1 MKNKK
6 SEKSFLDDVVVG
18 LASVYGRNIIIKPRE
33 VNYKPAPLSM
43 KISFAT
49 GPQNA
54 EYWLKISRAEE
65 IASSFA
71 DFLST
76 VLARSVTYENCRGGF
91 AVTDSENMLI
101 ATVGNTKADGK
112 SVLIT
117 PRTERLYQSS
127 MSTLLMAYG
136 FTIHPVLSK
145 RLKIR

>member
-49 GPQNA
+49 GPPSA
-54 EYWLKISRAEE
+54 EYLIEISRAEE

-76 VLARSVTYENCRGGF
+76 VLARSVTYESLHSGF
-91 AVTDSENMLI
+91 AVIDSENTQI
-101 ATVGNTKADGK
+101 ATVGNIKADGK

-117 PRTERLYQSS
+117 PKTEKLYQSS

-145 RLKIR
+145 RLKIL